1 MSGKFPVQ
9 ILYSSKLTP
18 TLRERK
24 KDGTKVGGGVVEEE
38 EEEEEE
44 EKEEKEE
51 KEGIEGN
58 AQTPMLFASM
68 MEK

>member
-9 ILYSSKLTP
+9 ILSSSKLTP
-18 TLRERK
+18 TQRERK
-24 KDGTKVGGGVVEEE
+24 KDGTKVEGGGKER

-51 KEGIEGN
+51 KGGMEGN
-58 AQTPMLFASM
+58 AQTPILFASM